1 MKMDKDKKYNIVL
14 GLMIFFFLLLV
25 GVCLAWGLGFIGLK

>member
-1 MKMDKDKKYNIVL
+1 MEKDKKYNVVL

-25 GVCLAWGLGFIGLK
+25 GVCVSWGLGLISVNI